1 MFSMEKSA
9 SAHLPAARV
18 WVQRGESVAKAVGT
32 TARGISRWLG
42 RGLSA
47 LERGQARRMAMRE
60 LYALDDRL
68 LKDIGLS
75 RDQVPATV
83 NAMFRSEPPVDAVR
97 PALEVGAAD
106 GVALAGA
113 DVSNAG
119 NYKSAA

>member
-1 MFSMEKSA
+1 MFSMEKRA

-18 WVQRGESVAKAVGT
+18 WVQRGESLAKVLGAA
-32 TARGISRWLG
+32 ARGVGQWLG

-83 NAMFRSEPPVDAVR
+83 SAMFRSEPRVDAVR
-97 PALEVGAAD
+97 PSLEVKAVDGA
-106 GVALAGA
+106 ALAGA
-113 DVSNAG
+113 DAGNEG

>member
-1 MFSMEKSA
+1 MFNMEKRA

-18 WVQRGESVAKAVGT
+18 WVRRGEILAKAIGAA
-32 TARGISRWLG
+32 ARGIGDWLG

-47 LERGQARRMAMRE
+47 LERGQARRMALRE

-97 PALEVGAAD
+97 LSLEANAAD
-106 GVALAGA
+106 SAALPGTAA
-113 DVSNAG
+113 RNEDH
-119 NYKSAA
+119 YKSAA